1 MKDLVDLNL
10 NISFSNN
17 CYKKYT
23 HKTSLEKFKQSRL
36 KTNIDDND
44 IGSTTISPRQS
55 RSQCTPREPVT
66 SPDTKAT
73 KKTCVI
79 CCQLKYK
86 GDYEKYRISENPR
99 AQKFLSAA
107 CHLQDDVYTRT
118 CDLQDEHAV
127 FGADLYY
134 HTNCM
139 RKYIKRFEDDTNQ
152 KDNAQKPNTDRHLLF
167 EQFVNSIN
175 FKLQKGDGF
184 ALSDLREQINSNIN
198 GDIKPFS
205 NRELKLLFY
214 EHYGSNVCFA
224 DSRGNPNKSAMVFLK
239 VVSTE
244 EIVDS
249 LRSTDIVEKCA
260 LLIRESL
267 LETNFDLGD
276 KFCDANDLRQ
286 SWTNTPLPEVL
297 LRFFGVL
304 FKFDP
309 QSFYDTR
316 TIKESTIVDEEEE
329 EEEEED
335 DDYDD
340 EEDKD
345 EAEENV
351 QGMSDMKRRKIRVLH
366 QIMYFNVHNGT
377 KRTPLHILNAQS
389 IHDKCKSKEL
399 ITSFNHYG
407 LAKVQVSKDQE
418 KAQSEKDSH
427 SKNQGGKKTN

>member
-1 MKDLVDLNL
+1 MYYLNK
-10 NISFSNN
+10 NIIFRIDGIPLKRRRIESTQVKLDRCIICQSHTQQSTTSTPDGRNRIKEAAEIRRDEVYERLIVLESEYFIYHVSNN

-23 HKTSLEKFKQSRL
+23 HKTSLEKLKQGRL

-44 IGSTTISPRQS
+44 IGSTNISPRQS

-66 SPDTKAT
+66 SQDTKAT

-118 CDLQDEHAV
+118 CDLQDEHAL

-139 RKYIKRFEDDTNQ
+139 RKYIKRFEDDTKQ

-167 EQFVNSIN
+167 EQFVNSIYS
-175 FKLQKGDGF
+175 KLHKGDGF

-205 NRELKLLFY
+205 NRELKVLFY

-249 LRSTDIVEKCA
+249 LRSNRHC
-260 LLIRESL
+260 
-267 LETNFDLGD
+267 
-276 KFCDANDLRQ
+276 
-286 SWTNTPLPEVL
+286 
-297 LRFFGVL
+297 
-304 FKFDP
+304 
-309 QSFYDTR
+309 
-316 TIKESTIVDEEEE
+316 
-329 EEEEED
+329 
-335 DDYDD
+335 
-340 EEDKD
+340 
-345 EAEENV
+345 
-351 QGMSDMKRRKIRVLH
+351 
-366 QIMYFNVHNGT
+366 
-377 KRTPLHILNAQS
+377 
-389 IHDKCKSKEL
+389 
-399 ITSFNHYG
+399 
-407 LAKVQVSKDQE
+407 
-418 KAQSEKDSH
+418 
-427 SKNQGGKKTN
+427 